1 MEIYVK
7 INKSYINFF
16 KYKKFISSCVVLV
29 IIIWSKFI
37 VFGKF
42 YNGSLVWNF
51 YFVLLNI
58 MSLFYMMMIGII
70 YGLVNFLCLK
80 KLI

>member
-1 MEIYVK
+1 MVIYVK

-42 YNGSLVWNF
+42 YNRSLVWNF
-51 YFVLLNI
+51 YFVLFINENI
-58 MSLFYMMMIGII
+58 CFGFII
-70 YGLVNFLCLK
+70 R
-80 KLI
+80 II